1 MDPSA
6 AQPAHRTRA
15 IFVRHR
21 QCRVQQGRWCDRT
34 GASGPVGRP
43 CDGGLRG
50 FAIAPRPRHR
60 DQRVEDTDP
69 VRLDHPRPVSSRA
82 IYRALEHQ
90 LHPRRGSGRIPARG
104 PAPQPPGDRRHPA
117 GHAAVC
123 DNATLTAAL
132 SSVTRRRPHRRG
144 LRRRSCTTSRI
155 ISAINSPRVIGDHD
169 ATAQRIPVCSSASAL
184 SLARSLRLVVTISFP
199 TPESKTRPM
208 GPPATR

>member
-15 IFVRHR
+15 ILVRHR
-21 QCRVQQGRWCDRT
+21 RCRVQHGRWCDRT

-117 GHAAVC
+117 TCCSMRQRDLDRCIELGYPASAA
-123 DNATLTAAL
+123 
-132 SSVTRRRPHRRG
+132 
-144 LRRRSCTTSRI
+144 
-155 ISAINSPRVIGDHD
+155 SPRIAPPVVHDQQDNQRHQQPEGD
-169 ATAQRIPVCSSASAL
+169 R
-184 SLARSLRLVVTISFP
+184 
-199 TPESKTRPM
+199 
-208 GPPATR
+208 